1 MIEGFVEEY
10 VKLISSEPDRIK
22 VVRRDINSTYSE
34 IIIYTSSA
42 DAGKLIGKGGN
53 MIGSI
58 KTLISG
64 CKAKNGISYKII
76 VNSK

>member
-10 VKLISSEPDRIK
+10 VKLISSEPNKIR
-22 VVRRDINSTYSE
+22 VVRKDINPTYSE
-34 IIIYTSSA
+34 IIVYTSPS

-64 CKAKNGISYKII
+64 CKAKNGVSYKII

>member
-1 MIEGFVEEY
+1 MIEGFIEEY
-10 VKLISSEPDRIK
+10 VKLISSEPNKIK
-22 VVRRDINSTYSE
+22 VVRKDINSTYSE
-34 IIIYTSSA
+34 IIIYASSA

-64 CKAKNGISYKII
+64 CKAKDGISYKI
-76 VNSK
+76 VVE